1 MNTIISGIADVATS
15 IGVFVAIW
23 QLYLSR
29 KTALASYE
37 REKKQATIDAF
48 QKYEDKFHSF
58 DKELFNKFQ
67 YDEIP
72 CEKIINDKE
81 NENLVR
87 TYLNE
92 LTLLSTGVN
101 MGIYD
106 IHTFGRLFGDVTIR
120 LYKQFLPYIR
130 YRREQ
135 RKSDFV
141 FAEFEMLAKNMMKI
155 KKEKKGLIDAKANIA
170 HKISDDI

>member
-1 MNTIISGIADVATS
+1 MNITISEIADVATS
-15 IGVFVAIW
+15 VGVFVAIW
-23 QLYLSR
+23 QLILSR
-29 KTALASYE
+29 KIALASYE
-37 REKKQATIDAF
+37 REKKQATIDVF

-67 YDEIP
+67 YNEIP
-72 CEKIINDKE
+72 LEKILNDRE
-81 NENLVR
+81 NEKLVR

-106 IHTFGRLFGDVTIR
+106 IHTFGRLFGDVTLR
-120 LYKQFLPYIR
+120 LYKQFLPYIQ
-130 YRREQ
+130 YRRDQ
-135 RKSDFV
+135 RKSNFV

-155 KKEKKGLIDAKANIA
+155 EKQKKDLIDTEANIS